1 MITRVQELGYRL
13 KILSSATLISPAFN
27 QNVFASV
34 EDLQLKTPG
43 EYPWD
48 RDIRITEDWLAFLE
62 ERREAG
68 GASPFFGFLFYD
80 SPHNHRVPDDYPVKF
95 QPYWD
100 PVNKFALGPDFNP
113 ELMRNNYKSTLHFVD
128 NQIGQVL
135 SDLNRRGLLA
145 STIVAI
151 TGITVRNSNEFGKNY
166 WGHGSNFGR
175 YQLHTPM
182 IVHWPGRKGEVIE
195 YRTEHFDIAPT
206 IVGQALGCDA
216 TPPRVYA
223 TGNGLFQRPDRN
235 WSIAHS
241 YMAFAIQVDGYQ
253 IVQRPSG
260 GVETVNDQLNPA
272 PAFSADP
279 QTIEA
284 VLREMSRFYR

>member
-1 MITRVQELGYRL
+1 
-13 KILSSATLISPAFN
+13 
-27 QNVFASV
+27 
-34 EDLQLKTPG
+34 
-43 EYPWD
+43 
-48 RDIRITEDWLAFLE
+48 
-62 ERREAG
+62 
-68 GASPFFGFLFYD
+68 
-80 SPHNHRVPDDYPVKF
+80 
-95 QPYWD
+95 
-100 PVNKFALGPDFNP
+100 
-113 ELMRNNYKSTLHFVD
+113 
-128 NQIGQVL
+128 
-135 SDLNRRGLLA
+135 
-145 STIVAI
+145 
-151 TGITVRNSNEFGKNY
+151 
-166 WGHGSNFGR
+166 
-175 YQLHTPM
+175 M